1 MNRRRFLRQASASFV
16 GALSTRCSSQTP
28 TLGDRRT
35 RIEQLMA
42 RRHEENAFTGEILV
56 AEKGQV
62 IYAGA
67 FGQADRSTGQPYT
80 TDTRSCLASLS
91 KPITATAIMMLAEQ
105 SRLTYDDPLA
115 MFLPGF
121 SDAVGTVKI
130 RHLLTHT
137 SGIPDY
143 PDLNADHPG
152 VTNAEILA
160 ASQKVQKLSFP
171 PGQKYQYCNG
181 GYVLLGLIVENI
193 SHQPLPGFL
202 ESHVF
207 NPLRMTSSF
216 VLTRLDQKT
225 ADVARGYDKVGG
237 GTDDFVGMETGDSG
251 VYSTVKDLLR
261 FDQALYTD
269 ALLKQQTL
277 AEAYTPFPVREGRTT
292 YGFGWNINTDA
303 DGKRVWHQG
312 NTAGFRAF
320 IERRLADRITVIM
333 LTNGGD
339 TNRMAIND
347 SIQRILKAVPS

>member
-1 MNRRRFLRQASASFV
+1 MNRRRFLRQASASCV
-16 GALSTRCSSQTP
+16 AALSTRCSSQTP

-42 RRHEENAFTGEILV
+42 RLHRQNEFTGEILV
-56 AEKGQV
+56 AEKGHV

-67 FGQADRSTGQPYT
+67 FGPADRSTGQPYT

-115 MFLPGF
+115 TFLPGF
-121 SDAVGTVKI
+121 SEAVGAVKI

-143 PDLNADHPG
+143 PDLNVDHPG

-160 ASQKVQKLSFP
+160 AIQKVQKPAFL

-193 SHQPLPGFL
+193 SRHPLSGFL
-202 ESHVF
+202 ESQVF
-207 NPLRMTSSF
+207 NPLGMTSSF
-216 VLTRLDQKT
+216 VLTSLDQKT
-225 ADVARGYDKVGG
+225 ADVARGYDRVSGA
-237 GTDDFVGMETGDSG
+237 DDFVGMETGDSG

-269 ALLKQQTL
+269 ALVKQQTL
-277 AEAYTPFPVREGRTT
+277 AEAFTPFPVREGRTT
-292 YGFGWNINTDA
+292 YGFGWNIVTDG
-303 DGKRVWHQG
+303 DRKRVWHQG

-347 SIQRILKAVPS
+347 SIQRILKTAPS